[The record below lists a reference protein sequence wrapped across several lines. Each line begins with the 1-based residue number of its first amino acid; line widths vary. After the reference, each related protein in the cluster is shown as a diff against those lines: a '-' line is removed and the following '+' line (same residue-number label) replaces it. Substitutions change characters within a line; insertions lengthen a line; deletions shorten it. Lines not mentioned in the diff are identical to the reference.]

1 MLPGDAGSSL
11 ALISA
16 GDMQLNGAVNGVII
30 AGGELKGE
38 LRIMGIAA
46 AKNMGDCSLNK
57 FTYCED
63 VLNGLEKYLA
73 LEGTPA
79 KLEIWRELYD
89 IY

>member
-1 MLPGDAGSSL
+1 MLPIDAGSSL

-16 GDMQLNGAVNGVII
+16 GDLELNGTFHGVII

-46 AKNMGDCSLNK
+46 ANSIGDCSLNE

-63 VLNGLEKYLA
+63 VVNGLEKYLA
-73 LEGTPA
+73 LDGTPA